1 MIIRAEEPGVDVS
14 EGSPGISLDPRW
26 SSSARV
32 QCGALFFAFFTC
44 NSPPPWGCWGNNNSV
59 DAKLLG

>member
-14 EGSPGISLDPRW
+14 EGSPGISPDPRW

-32 QCGALFFAFFTC
+32 
-44 NSPPPWGCWGNNNSV
+44 
-59 DAKLLG
+59 